1 MIQNKH
7 ALFDLFDPN
16 LPIDAEGVVAIY
28 EYLRSRIDFPK
39 PQMKVPAPESCERL
53 FDILPNF
60 DALLLD
66 GYGVLNIG
74 DEAIIGAAELLSY
87 AAQNGIEVIVV
98 TNGASKPSS
107 VIAARYRAMGIPI
120 EDERIISSRDALLD
134 ALGNEPLSIGDSF
147 VDLPHGENFMRLDP
161 DASETWLIAEAIG
174 VFGARHWDEHWQKN
188 LMAAMQKDIPLH
200 IANPDVGAPQGEG
213 FSFEPGFWI
222 ASALHQLGK
231 AETSKIHWYGK
242 PHAPIFALALE
253 RLNALTNQN
262 FSDPSRIAM
271 VGDSLHT
278 DILGGMAAGL
288 STVLVKNHGLF
299 KNSNLDE
306 IIATTNIIPDFI
318 TETL

>member
-1 MIQNKH
+1 MIQNKN
-7 ALFDLFDPN
+7 ALIDLFDPR
-16 LPIDAEGVVAIY
+16 LPMNAEGVVAIY
-28 EYLRSRIDFPK
+28 EYLRSRIAMPK
-39 PQMKVPAPESCERL
+39 PQMKVPAPQYHQRL
-53 FDILPNF
+53 FDILPHF

-74 DEAIIGAAELLSY
+74 DEAVTGAADLLNH

-107 VIAARYRAMGIPI
+107 VIATRYRAMGIPI
-120 EDERIISSRDALLD
+120 EDNQIVSSRDALLNTLK
-134 ALGNEPLSIGDSF
+134 AESLSIGDSF
-147 VDLPHGENFMRLDP
+147 VDLPDGEGFTRLDP
-161 DASETWLIAEAIG
+161 DAPETWLIAEAIG
-174 VFGARHWDEHWQKN
+174 FFGARNWDERWQKN
-188 LMAAMQKDIPLH
+188 LITAMQKDIPIH

-222 ASALHQLGK
+222 ASALHQLGEG
-231 AETSKIHWYGK
+231 ATPKIHWYGK

-253 RLNALTNQN
+253 RLKSPKQ
-262 FSDPSRIAM
+262 RIAM

-288 STVLVKNHGLF
+288 STVLVKSHGLF

-306 IIATTNIIPDFI
+306 IIASTNIIPDFI